1 MAKHAHSIDSKIL
14 RRIRAMPSA
23 SVFSPF
29 DFLDL
34 GGRVAIDQ
42 ALSRNSRAGL
52 IRKIAR
58 GLYDRPRIDDDLGAI
73 PPSADAVAAAL
84 ARRDHIRIQPSGAH
98 AANLLGLSTQ
108 VPVRAVF
115 VTDGRSRTIA
125 LGKRK
130 VVLRHV
136 PARTMATAGRMS
148 GTVMHALLWLGRRA
162 ANDDAV
168 VETLR
173 RRIAVADRRQLLK
186 DLRYAPTW
194 VAGVMRK
201 VAEE

>member
-1 MAKHAHSIDSKIL
+1 
-14 RRIRAMPSA
+14 MPSA